1 MSLLFS
7 ATLLV
12 GALLAFALILRKI
25 RRAEV
30 TIADS
35 TFWFLFALSIVL
47 MGLFRQ
53 IPFFFAD
60 LFSIESPANF
70 VFVYVIAVLLLREFY
85 TTVKVSKLQAKV
97 NALVQRE
104 ALSDAQARAAAA
116 VAGGTATPA
125 GPAAPAGSDA
135 TAARASVAPAPDAA
149 NVSAAATSPCPGKE
163 DDHA

>member
-7 ATLLV
+7 ATLLI

-116 VAGGTATPA
+116 AVGGAVT
-125 GPAAPAGSDA
+125 PAAPAGSDA
-135 TAARASVAPAPDAA
+135 AAARASVAPASDAA
-149 NVSAAATSPCPGKE
+149 NVSAAATSPRPGKE